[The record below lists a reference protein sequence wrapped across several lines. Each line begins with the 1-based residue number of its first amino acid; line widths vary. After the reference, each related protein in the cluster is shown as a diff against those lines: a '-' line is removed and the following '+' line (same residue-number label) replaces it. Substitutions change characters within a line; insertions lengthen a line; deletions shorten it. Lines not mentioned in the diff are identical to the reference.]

1 MVQYK
6 QKCEQCKKNY
16 VTISTWPRRH
26 GPTVCYECEKKQ
38 MIGNITDPAMKKLF
52 NIPED
57 FYQRNSFLRKIKI
70 NYLRYHSLTEPQIA
84 AFNRTVED
92 LKKKTAELK
101 EAAPAKKK

>member
-16 VTISTWPRRH
+16 VTVSTWPHRH

-38 MIGNITDPAMKKLF
+38 MIGNITDPPMKKLF
-52 NIPED
+52 DIPED

-70 NYLRYHSLTEPQIA
+70 SYLRYHSLTENQIN
-84 AFNRTVED
+84 AFNKTVDE
-92 LKKKTAELK
+92 LKKKAAEPK
-101 EAAPAKKK
+101 EEKPAKK